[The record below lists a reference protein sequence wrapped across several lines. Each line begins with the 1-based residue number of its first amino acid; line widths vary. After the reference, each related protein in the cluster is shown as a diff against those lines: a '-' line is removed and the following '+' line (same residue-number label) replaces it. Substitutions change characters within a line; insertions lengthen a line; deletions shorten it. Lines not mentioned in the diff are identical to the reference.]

1 MKMTRRQ
8 LLLLSLSSLPVGAK
22 GALDLKRENLLIA
35 DRLDRSR
42 AGARLFVIKPQ
53 PVASDEQ
60 LKAHPQ
66 RYFRRHPI
74 RGQAGLADAD
84 TDRLLRALSKSL
96 RHFNSGVSW
105 CFDPRHAL
113 RLERNGVV
121 EAELLICFECSQ
133 LIYFAGGK
141 PRQGYL
147 NGGGQTFD
155 EVAAAYGLPIIGK
168 PVNTGSSTY
177 N

>member
-1 MKMTRRQ
+1 MTRRQ
-8 LLLLSLSSLPVGAK
+8 LLLMALSALPVGAK
-22 GALDLKRENLLIA
+22 GALDLKRQNLLVA

-42 AGARLFVIKPQ
+42 ASGRLYIIKPE
-53 PVASDEQ
+53 PVENEKQ
-60 LKAHPQ
+60 VRAHPQ
-66 RYFRRHPI
+66 SYFRRHPI
-74 RGQAGLADAD
+74 RGQARLADAD

-96 RHFNSGVSW
+96 RRYSNGVSW

-121 EAELLICFECSQ
+121 EAELLICFECSE

-141 PRQGYL
+141 PMRGYL

-155 EVAAAYGLPIIGK
+155 EVAAAYGLPS
-168 PVNTGSSTY
+168 TGR
-177 N
+177 